1 LSCDPH
7 LPKRPPI
14 GNHLF
19 LMTQTDHPRS
29 SHFKK
34 VDRSAFTHG
43 HLIGI
48 EDLTAPEI
56 DIILDLADYYAD
68 RLDEREFKPDILR
81 GAIILTLFFEDST
94 RTRVSF
100 EMAAKRLGAD
110 TVNMDIRTSSMNK
123 GESLTDTIK
132 TLVAG
137 IGPDAIVVRH
147 SEYNAPRFISKL
159 VTCPV
164 INAGDSYRE
173 HPTQALLDA
182 LTIRR
187 HFGKLEGL
195 RIAICGDI
203 AHSRVANSN
212 MILLRKMGVEVN
224 IVAPSALKPEKFPA
238 GGINAFDNMK
248 DGLKD
253 CDVVMM
259 LRNQKERMISGLIES
274 DDVFFREF
282 GLTYEKLAYAKPN
295 AVVMH
300 PGPMNRGVE
309 IDGDVADDTGRS
321 LILEQVR
328 NGVPARM
335 AVMDLL
341 LKGRF

>member
-1 LSCDPH
+1 MEHSTPT
-7 LPKRPPI
+7 KKS
-14 GNHLF
+14 F
-19 LMTQTDHPRS
+19 Q
-29 SHFKK
+29 K
-34 VDRSAFTHG
+34 VDRSSFAHD
-43 HLIGI
+43 HLLGI
-48 EDLTAPEI
+48 EALSPKEI
-56 DIILDLADYYAD
+56 GALLDLADYYAD
-68 RLDEREFKPDILR
+68 RLSDRSFKPEILR
-81 GAIILTLFFEDST
+81 GAVVLTLFFEDST

-110 TVNMDIRTSSMNK
+110 VINMDIRTSSMSK
-123 GESLTDTIK
+123 GESLTDTIQ

-137 IGPDAIVVRH
+137 VDPDAIVVRH
-147 SEYNAPRFISKL
+147 SEYNAPRFIAGL
-159 VTCPV
+159 VNCPV

-187 HFGKLEGL
+187 HFGKIEGL
-195 RIAICGDI
+195 RVAICGDI

-212 MILLRKMGVEVN
+212 MILLRKLGAEVN
-224 IVAPSALKPEKFPA
+224 IVAPAMLKPEKFPA
-238 GGINAFDNMK
+238 EGIKAFDNMK

-259 LRNQKERMISGLIES
+259 LRNQKERMQSGLIES
-274 DDVFFREF
+274 DEAFFRDY
-282 GLTYEKLAYAKPN
+282 GLTYDKLAYAKPN

-309 IDGDVADDTGRS
+309 IDGDVADDKERS
-321 LILEQVR
+321 LILEQVK

-335 AVMDLL
+335 AVMDML
-341 LKGRF
+341 LKERL

>member
-1 LSCDPH
+1 
-7 LPKRPPI
+7 
-14 GNHLF
+14 
-19 LMTQTDHPRS
+19 MTQQI
-29 SHFKK
+29 KK
-34 VDRSAFTHG
+34 PFAKIDRSIFRHD

-48 EDLTAPEI
+48 EDLSRDEI
-56 DIILDLADYYAD
+56 SIILDLADYYAD

-81 GAIILTLFFEDST
+81 GAIVLTLFFEDST

-110 TVNMDIRTSSMNK
+110 TVNMDIRTSSMTK
-123 GESLTDTIK
+123 GESLTDTIQ

-182 LTIRR
+182 LTLRR
-187 HFGKLEGL
+187 HFGTLEGL
-195 RIAICGDI
+195 RVAICGDI

-212 MILLRKMGVEVN
+212 MILLRKMGVEVHV
-224 IVAPSALKPEKFPA
+224 VAPTYLKPEKFPA
-238 GGINAFDNMK
+238 EGIKAFDNMK
-248 DGLKD
+248 DGLAG
-253 CDVVMM
+253 CDAVMM
-259 LRNQKERMISGLIES
+259 LRNQKERMEAGLITS
-274 DDVFFREF
+274 DDEFFRDY
-282 GLTYEKLAYAKPN
+282 GLTYDKLAFAKPN

-309 IDGDVADDTGRS
+309 IDGDVADDKTRS

-328 NGVPARM
+328 NGVPTRM

-341 LKGRF
+341 LKGKV

>member
-1 LSCDPH
+1 MSQL
-7 LPKRPPI
+7 
-14 GNHLF
+14 
-19 LMTQTDHPRS
+19 
-29 SHFKK
+29 FKK
-34 VDRSAFTHG
+34 VDRSAFRHDD
-43 HLIGI
+43 LIGI
-48 EDLTAPEI
+48 EALSAPEI
-56 DIILDLADYYAD
+56 DMILDLADYYAD

-123 GESLTDTIK
+123 GESLTDTIQ

-147 SEYNAPRFISKL
+147 SEYNAPHFISKL
-159 VTCPV
+159 VDCPV

-187 HFGKLEGL
+187 KFGKLEGL

-212 MILLRKMGVEVN
+212 MILLRKMGAEVR
-224 IVAPSALKPEKFPA
+224 IVAPSMLKPEKFPA
-238 GGINAFDNMK
+238 DGIKAFDTMK
-248 DGLKD
+248 DGLEG

-259 LRNQKERMISGLIES
+259 LRNQKERMEAGLINEEQ
-274 DDVFFREF
+274 FFRDY
-282 GLTYEKLAYAKPN
+282 GLTYDKLAFAKPT

-309 IDGDVADDTGRS
+309 IDGDVADDKDRS

-328 NGVPARM
+328 NGVPTRM

>member
-1 LSCDPH
+1 MDSTEFAH
-7 LPKRPPI
+7 KA
-14 GNHLF
+14 F
-19 LMTQTDHPRS
+19 E
-29 SHFKK
+29 K
-34 VDRSAFTHG
+34 VDRTAFRHD

-48 EDLTAPEI
+48 DGLSRDEI
-56 DIILDLADYYAD
+56 GIILDLADYYAD
-68 RLDEREFKPDILR
+68 RLDDRTFKPDILR
-81 GAIILTLFFEDST
+81 GAIVLTLFFEDST

-110 TVNMDIRTSSMNK
+110 VVNMDIRTSSMNK

-147 SEYNAPRFISKL
+147 SEYGAPQFISKL

-164 INAGDSYRE
+164 INAGDSWRE

-187 HFGKLEGL
+187 HFGTLDGL
-195 RIAICGDI
+195 RVAICGDI
-203 AHSRVANSN
+203 AHSRVASSN
-212 MILLRKMGVEVN
+212 MILLRKMGVEVRV
-224 IVAPSALKPEKFPA
+224 IAPPYLKPEKFPA
-238 GGINAFDNMK
+238 EGVTAFDNMK
-248 DGLKD
+248 DGLAG

-259 LRNQKERMISGLIES
+259 LRNQKERMQAGLIES
-274 DDVFFREF
+274 DDAFFRDY
-282 GLTYEKLAYAKPN
+282 GLTYEKLAFAAPT

-300 PGPMNRGVE
+300 PGPINRGVE
-309 IDGDVADDTGRS
+309 IDGDVADDLDRS
-321 LILEQVR
+321 LILKQVR

-335 AVMDLL
+335 AVLDLL
-341 LKGRF
+341 IKGNL